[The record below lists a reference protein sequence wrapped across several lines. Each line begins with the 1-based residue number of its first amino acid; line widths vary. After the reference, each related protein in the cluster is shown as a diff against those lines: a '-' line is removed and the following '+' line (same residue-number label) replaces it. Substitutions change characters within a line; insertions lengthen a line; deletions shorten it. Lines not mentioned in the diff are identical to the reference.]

1 MKRTLS
7 AIALLALLAAPAM
20 AQDTPAD
27 TTTTDVYGTP
37 GTTTDVDRTTTAD
50 PATGTTTT
58 TTTTPTYQSPAT
70 PTYQSPHTTSDP
82 SPSRTYQ
89 SETST
94 TTGSRVS
101 DDESALPA
109 TAGPLP
115 LLATLGLAAVGVGAW
130 MMRRRGRR

>member
-27 TTTTDVYGTP
+27 TTTDVYGTP
-37 GTTTDVDRTTTAD
+37 GATTEVDQTTTTD

-58 TTTTPTYQSPAT
+58 TTTTPTYQSPN
-70 PTYQSPHTTSDP
+70 TTADP
-82 SPSRTYQ
+82 DPSRTYQ

-94 TTGSRVS
+94 STATTRVS

-115 LLATLGLAAVGVGAW
+115 LLATLGLAAVGFGAW